1 MKSKILQIVGLA
13 IIVVAAWWVIDAV
26 RTADRAERCLHA
38 CITTTDILEQYVKVT
53 GQWPSSWNDLQQTV
67 ESAKYCGIHRWP
79 DDVSKIQGFVYVD
92 FDADLESLATAS
104 PKSFDAVRPIG
115 PCYSS
120 YDRHFQFLI
129 NAARESQTE

>member
-13 IIVVAAWWVIDAV
+13 IIVVAAWWMIDAV
-26 RTADRAERCLHA
+26 RTADRAERCLRA

-67 ESAKYCGIHRWP
+67 ESAKYDGIHRWP
-79 DDVSKIQGFVYVD
+79 GDVSKIQGFVYVD
-92 FDADLESLATAS
+92 FDADLESLATAC

-129 NAARESQTE
+129 NAVRESQTE